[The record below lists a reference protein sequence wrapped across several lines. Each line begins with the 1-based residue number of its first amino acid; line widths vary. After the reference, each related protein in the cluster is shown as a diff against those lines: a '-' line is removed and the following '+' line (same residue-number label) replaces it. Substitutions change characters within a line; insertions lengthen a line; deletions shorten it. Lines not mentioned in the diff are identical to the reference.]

1 MTAAG
6 SESRSSMHFATA
18 FETVADTVPD
28 ADAIVIGDRRWS
40 HRQFDDQAARFAA
53 ALDAAGV
60 SAGANVSLYLY
71 NSAEYLIAK
80 FGTFKRGGAAVNVN
94 YRYLDDELLYLLDDS
109 DSEVLVYHS
118 SLADRVERVC
128 ERASCVRMFVEVD
141 DEAMDRGRAP
151 CWAGRGN
158 STAGVAAWGA
168 LLAEHAPALRVE
180 HDPSDLYLMYTGGTT
195 GMPKGVMYEQGTLA
209 LELYAR
215 MVPTQPFVERAPQTP
230 EDIAAIVRAAHQHG
244 PLRSIP
250 CAPLMHGA
258 GMWVGALP
266 ALMTG
271 GTVVLLEGR
280 GFDADE
286 LWTTVERERPTRL
299 AIVGD
304 AFARPM
310 LRSLEAGAER
320 GNTRDLSSLVEINS
334 SGAMWSAEVKNG
346 LHRFLD
352 VTLRDS
358 LGSTEGGSYGAKP
371 STADG
376 DGSTARFALAAGTIL
391 IDEDH
396 RMLPAR
402 PGAHGMLAT
411 VTGAMGYFKDPE
423 KTARTFTIIDDQ
435 RYVITGDW
443 ATIDEDGFAA
453 LHGRGSNCINTGGE
467 KVFPEEVEEAVKR
480 HPAVD
485 DCFVVGQPDD
495 RFGNRVVAVVGTSAD
510 PAPTGADVRQFV
522 RGQLAGYK
530 VPKQVVLVPAV
541 QRAPNGKA
549 DYGWAMDVASG
560 AGTVSLNHPGIA

>member
-1 MTAAG
+1 
-6 SESRSSMHFATA
+6 MHFATV

-28 ADAIVIGDRRWS
+28 ADAIVIGEDRWS
-40 HRQFDDQAARFAA
+40 YRQFDDQAARFAG

-71 NSAEYLIAK
+71 NCAEYLIAK
-80 FGTFKRGGAAVNVN
+80 FGTFKRGGAAINVN
-94 YRYLDDELLYLLDDS
+94 YRYLDDELLYLLENS
-109 DSEVLVYHS
+109 DSEVLVYHR
-118 SLADRVERVC
+118 SLADRVERIRN
-128 ERASCVRMFVEVD
+128 RAARVRLFVEVD
-141 DEAMDRGRAP
+141 DVGDADSDA
-151 CWAGRGN
+151 AGA
-158 STAGVAAWGA
+158 TWDL
-168 LLAEHAPALRVE
+168 LLAGHEPAARVE
-180 HDPSDLYLMYTGGTT
+180 HDPTDLYLMYTGGTT

-209 LELYAR
+209 TELYGK
-215 MVPTQPFVERAPQTP
+215 MVPTQPFVEHEPKTP
-230 EDIAAIVRAAHQHG
+230 EDIAAIVRAAHEYG

-258 GMWVGALP
+258 GMWVGAFP

-271 GTVVLLEGR
+271 GTVILLGAR

-286 LWTTVERERPTRL
+286 LWTIVEQERPTRI

-310 LRSLEAGAER
+310 LRSLEACAEQGKSR
-320 GNTRDLSSLVEINS
+320 NLSSVVEINS

-352 VTLRDS
+352 ATLRDG

-371 STADG
+371 STGEG
-376 DGSTARFALAAGTIL
+376 DGSTARFTLAPGTIL
-391 IDEDH
+391 IDEEH
-396 RMLPAR
+396 RVIPSV

-411 VTGAMGYFKDPE
+411 MTSAMGYFKDPE
-423 KTARTFTIIDDQ
+423 KTAGTFTMIDDE
-435 RYVITGDW
+435 RYVVTGDW
-443 ATIDEDGFAA
+443 ATIDDDGLAE

-485 DCFVVGQPDD
+485 DCLVVGQPDE
-495 RFGNRVVAVVGTSAD
+495 RFGSRVVAVVGTSAD
-510 PAPTGADVRQFV
+510 PAPSEADVRQFV
-522 RGQLAGYK
+522 HEQLAGYK
-530 VPKQVVLVPAV
+530 VPKQVVLVPVV

-549 DYGWAMDVASG
+549 DYGWASQVASD
-560 AGTVSLNHPGIA
+560 AS

>member
-1 MTAAG
+1 MTAGA
-6 SESRSSMHFATA
+6 MHFATA
-18 FETVADTVPD
+18 FETVADAVPD
-28 ADAIVIGDRRWS
+28 ADAIVVGDRRWT

-94 YRYLDDELLYLLDDS
+94 YRYLDDELLYLLDNS
-109 DSEVLVYHS
+109 DSEALVYHAT
-118 SLADRVERVC
+118 LGRRVERIR
-128 ERASCVRMFVEVD
+128 ERARRVRLFVEVN
-141 DEAMDRGRAP
+141 DEVADRGRTP
-151 CWAGRGN
+151 EGIE
-158 STAGVAAWGA
+158 AWDA
-168 LLAEHAPALRVE
+168 LLAGYEPALRVE
-180 HDPSDLYLMYTGGTT
+180 HDPTDLYLMYTGGTT

-209 LELYAR
+209 SELYAK
-215 MVPTQPFVERAPQTP
+215 MVATLPFVERAPETP
-230 EDIAAIVRAAHQHG
+230 EHIAAIVRAAHEHG
-244 PLRSIP
+244 PMRSIP

-271 GTVVLLEGR
+271 GAVVLLEGR
-280 GFDADE
+280 RFDADE
-286 LWTTVERERPTRL
+286 LWATVERERPTRL

-310 LRSLEAGAER
+310 LRSLEAGAEQ
-320 GNTRDLSSLVEINS
+320 GKARDLSSLVEINS

-346 LHRFLD
+346 LHRYLD
-352 VTLRDS
+352 ATLRDS

-376 DGSTARFALAAGTIL
+376 EGSTARFRLAAGTIL
-391 IDEDH
+391 IDENH
-396 RMLPAR
+396 RAVPME

-411 VTGAMGYFKDPE
+411 LSGAKGYFKDPE
-423 KTARTFTIIDDQ
+423 TTARTFTTIGDQ
-435 RYVITGDW
+435 QYVITGDW
-443 ATIDEDGFAA
+443 ATIDEDGLAV

-480 HPAVD
+480 HAEVD
-485 DCFVVGQPDD
+485 DCLVVGRPDD
-495 RFGNRVVAVVGTSAD
+495 RFGNRVVAVVGTSAN
-510 PAPTGADVRQFV
+510 PAPTEADLRQFV
-522 RGQLAGYK
+522 REQLAGYK

-549 DYGWAMDVASG
+549 DYGWATEVASG
-560 AGTVSLNHPGIA
+560 AL

>member
-1 MTAAG
+1 
-6 SESRSSMHFATA
+6 MHFATA

-28 ADAIVIGDRRWS
+28 ADAIIIGDRRWT
-40 HRQFDDQAARFAA
+40 HRQFDNQAARFAA

-71 NSAEYLIAK
+71 NSAEYLIAQ
-80 FGTFKRGGAAVNVN
+80 FGAFKRGGAAVNVN
-94 YRYLDDELLYLLDDS
+94 YRYLDDELLYLLNDS

-118 SLADRVERVC
+118 SLADRVERVR
-128 ERASCVRMFVEVD
+128 ERAPGVRLFVEVD
-141 DEAMDRGRAP
+141 DGTIDQHLDAVHQAP
-151 CWAGRGN
+151 D
-158 STAGVAAWGA
+158 GVASWDAF
-168 LLAEHAPALRVE
+168 LAEHEPARRVE
-180 HDPSDLYLMYTGGTT
+180 HDPTDLYLIYTGGTT

-209 LELYAR
+209 SMLYEM
-215 MVPTQPFVERAPQTP
+215 MVPTQPFVERTPTTP
-230 EDIAAIVRAAHQHG
+230 EDVAAIARAAHEQG

-271 GTVVLLEGR
+271 GAVVLLEGR
-280 GFDADE
+280 RFDADE

-299 AIVGD
+299 VIVGD

-310 LRSLEAGAER
+310 LRSLEASAER
-320 GNTRDLSSLVEINS
+320 GKARDVSSLVEINS

-352 VTLRDS
+352 ATLRDS

-376 DGSTARFALAAGTIL
+376 DGTTARFALAAGTIL

-396 RMLPAR
+396 RAIPTE
-402 PGAHGMLAT
+402 PGAHGMLASLSP
-411 VTGAMGYFKDPE
+411 AKGYFKDPQ
-423 KTARTFTIIDDQ
+423 KTARTFATINDQ

-443 ATIDEDGFAA
+443 ATIDDDGLAI

-485 DCFVVGQPDD
+485 DCLVVGRPDD
-495 RFGNRVVAVVGTSAD
+495 RFGNRVVAVIGTTAH
-510 PAPTGADVRQFV
+510 PAPNEAEVRQFL
-522 RGQLAGYK
+522 RAQLAGYK
-530 VPKQVVLVPAV
+530 VPKQVLLVPAV

-549 DYGWAMDVASG
+549 DYGWATEVASG
-560 AGTVSLNHPGIA
+560 VPNTMDEYDC

>member
-1 MTAAG
+1 
-6 SESRSSMHFATA
+6 MHFATA

-28 ADAIVIGDRRWS
+28 ADAIVVGDRRWT
-40 HRQFDDQAARFAA
+40 HRQFDNQAARFAA

-80 FGTFKRGGAAVNVN
+80 FGTFKRGGAAINVN
-94 YRYLDDELLYLLDDS
+94 YRYLDGELLYLLDDS
-109 DSEVLVYHS
+109 DSEVLVYHR

-128 ERASCVRMFVEVD
+128 KRAAGVRLFVEVD
-141 DEAMDRGRAP
+141 DESTGLGRDAGHL
-151 CWAGRGN
+151 AADGVGRGAP
-158 STAGVAAWGA
+158 TAGAASWDA
-168 LLAEHAPALRVE
+168 LLAEHEPARRVE
-180 HDPSDLYLMYTGGTT
+180 HNPTDLYLIYTGGTT

-209 LELYAR
+209 SELYGK
-215 MVPTQPFVERAPQTP
+215 MVQMQPFVERLPTTP
-230 EDIAAIVRAAHQHG
+230 EDVAAIAQAAHEHG

-280 GFDADE
+280 RFDPDE

-299 AIVGD
+299 VIVGD

-310 LRSLEAGAER
+310 LRSLQASAEQ
-320 GNTRDLSSLVEINS
+320 GKTRDLSSLVEIHS

-346 LHRFLD
+346 LHRFVD
-352 VTLRDS
+352 ATLRDS
-358 LGSTEGGSYGAKP
+358 LGSTEGGSYGARL
-371 STADG
+371 STTDG
-376 DGSTARFALAAGTIL
+376 DGSTARFTLAAGTIL

-396 RMLPAR
+396 RAIPTE
-402 PGAHGMLAT
+402 PGAHGVLAT
-411 VTGAMGYFKDPE
+411 ASGAKGYFKDPE
-423 KTARTFTIIDDQ
+423 KTARTFATIDDQ

-443 ATIDEDGFAA
+443 ATIDDDGLAV

-467 KVFPEEVEEAVKR
+467 KVFPEEVEEAAKR

-485 DCFVVGQPDD
+485 DCLVVGQPDD
-495 RFGNRVVAVVGTSAD
+495 RFGNRVVAVVGTTAHPEPTEAD
-510 PAPTGADVRQFV
+510 MRQFL
-522 RGQLAGYK
+522 REQLAGYK

-541 QRAPNGKA
+541 QRAPSGKA
-549 DYGWAMDVASG
+549 DYGWATEVASG
-560 AGTVSLNHPGIA
+560 AQESVA